1 MKPTRPVEVVTAT
14 GERITVPP
22 VTNVQRRKRHVIRGP
37 FPTHARAKW
46 EMREYVETHFDDIE
60 TGTTY
65 QVRKTAKGFVVVA
78 RTLIKGKSDA

>member
-1 MKPTRPVEVVTAT
+1 
-14 GERITVPP
+14 
-22 VTNVQRRKRHVIRGP
+22 
-37 FPTHARAKW
+37 
-46 EMREYVETHFDDIE
+46 MREYVETHFDDIE